1 MGTPVH
7 MATTAKIS
15 ESAPR
20 AHRDQAGQAGIAT
33 RCPSTIPPRM
43 LTCMAR
49 PQCCTDAPEALKRI
63 PPDIKYTYLHNIG
76 FLSG

>member
-1 MGTPVH
+1 MH

-43 LTCMAR
+43 PTCMAR
-49 PQCCTDAPEALKRI
+49 PQCCTDAPETGREYHQI
-63 PPDIKYTYLHNIG
+63 YI
-76 FLSG
+76 LSTILVS